1 MQANTPVIP
10 RRVHGA
16 ELKAQVLRQC
26 GEPGASVAAVALQH
40 GLNANLVRKWLG
52 GRGLKRTGLA
62 VQGAHAV
69 KPGSVG
75 RPVQPAHCAPAS
87 AAPSL
92 QFVPVRLP
100 VPSPG
105 PDIAT
110 SAQAA
115 SGASAPTHID
125 VELRGAHASL
135 LVHWPASQAPA
146 CAAWLGLLGATVLK
160 P

>member
-1 MQANTPVIP
+1 MRPNSPVIP

-26 GEPGASVAAVALQH
+26 GEPGASIAGVALQH
-40 GLNANLVRKWLG
+40 GLNANLVRKWLA

-62 VQGAHAV
+62 
-69 KPGSVG
+69 
-75 RPVQPAHCAPAS
+75 HCAPAS
-87 AAPSL
+87 GAPSL

-105 PDIAT
+105 PDIAA